1 MKSGEF
7 GVATKKSPSGGSFKA
22 NEPRFARHGTAVSTH
37 QRVVARFVAA
47 DRLLVPDRSATGVRG
62 KSLNSDES

>member
-22 NEPRFARHGTAVSTH
+22 NDRALPGTAVSTH